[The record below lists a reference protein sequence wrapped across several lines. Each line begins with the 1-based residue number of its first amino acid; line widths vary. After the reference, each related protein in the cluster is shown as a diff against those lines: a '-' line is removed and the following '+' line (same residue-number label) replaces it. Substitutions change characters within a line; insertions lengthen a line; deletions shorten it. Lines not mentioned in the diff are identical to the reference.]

1 MRKNP
6 IALVTGGAKR
16 IGKQICI
23 DLAKNSYDIIIHYNK
38 SKVSASELRKEI
50 IELGVRC
57 EIIKCDFNNKKEVDK
72 FYPKATKLLGKISCL
87 INNASVFENDK
98 IHNFT
103 SKSWNKHLDTNLYPP
118 IK

>member
-38 SKVSASELRKEI
+38 SKISASELRKEI

-57 EIIKCDFNNKKEVDK
+57 EIIKCDFNNRKEVDK
-72 FYPKATKLLGKISCL
+72 FYPKAAKLLGKISV
-87 INNASVFENDK
+87 SY
-98 IHNFT
+98 T
-103 SKSWNKHLDTNLYPP
+103 HLTLPTNREV
-118 IK
+118 

>member
-87 INNASVFENDK
+87 INNA
-98 IHNFT
+98 
-103 SKSWNKHLDTNLYPP
+103 
-118 IK
+118 